1 MTIHGPGTADPNV
14 VHLADVL
21 PRAKIFTIWERHR
34 HAKVHWLAECF
45 AEFMGVFFYCYAGV
59 GSTAPWVIGNAIGE
73 TGLSSILQ
81 IGIAY
86 ASGIVFAICF
96 CSATSGGH
104 FSPGIT
110 IAFCLFKGFPKVK
123 GLRYI
128 AAQIL
133 GGYVACLLVYVQYKH
148 LLDQAEGAMVLA
160 GTFSEL
166 QFTPSGPAGI
176 FGLYLLPGA
185 KIGQVFL
192 NEFVTDVM
200 LAVVIW
206 GAIDPTNI
214 LVPPQAAPW
223 VIALGYAV
231 AIWGFAFPGL
241 AANAARDVG
250 GRLAAL
256 TIYGRQ
262 ASGGPYAALAA
273 LTNIPAT
280 MVGVLLYELFLADS
294 QRVLPKASMEYIRVH
309 KNHGCLH
316 DHNLDRRN
324 SSSSSDS
331 EKNAMAIAEA

>member
-59 GSTAPWVIGNAIGE
+59 GSTATMGDRELLSGE
-73 TGLSSILQ
+73 TGLSLRRPV
-81 IGIAY
+81 GISVL
-86 ASGIVFAICF
+86 ASP
-96 CSATSGGH
+96 
-104 FSPGIT
+104 SP
-110 IAFCLFKGFPKVK
+110 FVLFKGFPKVK

-133 GGYVACLLVYVQYKH
+133 GGYVACLLIYAQYKH

-223 VIALGYAV
+223 VNCFGIVRIRPVSNSSKLNEFDSAV

-262 ASGGPYAALAA
+262 ASGDPYAALAA

-280 MVGVLLYELFLADS
+280 MTPKGYFLKPRWSTSECTRIMDASTITVLTS
-294 QRVLPKASMEYIRVH
+294 
-309 KNHGCLH
+309 
-316 DHNLDRRN
+316 RN
-324 SSSSSDS
+324 SSSSSDN